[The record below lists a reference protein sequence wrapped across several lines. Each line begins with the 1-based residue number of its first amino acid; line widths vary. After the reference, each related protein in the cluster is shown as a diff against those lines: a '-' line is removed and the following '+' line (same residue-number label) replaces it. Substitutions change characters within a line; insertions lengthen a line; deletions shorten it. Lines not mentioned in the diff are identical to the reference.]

1 VSRSE
6 DVANVQE
13 PSTSG
18 SAPVEEPTRRDFIN
32 LAAVAFVSVGS
43 AAALWPLIDQM
54 NPDASVLATGGP
66 VDLDVSKMSPGQQ
79 VVVQWRAKPI
89 FVINRPPQALQALQ
103 DPKLIDLLADPQSMQ
118 LQQPPYAQ
126 NWHRSLKPEYAV
138 LVGICTHLGC
148 IPKFYPEPSAS
159 KPVPDWLGGY
169 FCPCHGSK
177 YDLAGRVFRGVP
189 APYNLPVPPYRF
201 LSPTVLRIGENP
213 ENVDF
218 DFSSILQL

>member
-1 VSRSE
+1 MSRSE

-79 VVVQWRAKPI
+79 VVVQW
-89 FVINRPPQALQALQ
+89 
-103 DPKLIDLLADPQSMQ
+103 
-118 LQQPPYAQ
+118 
-126 NWHRSLKPEYAV
+126 
-138 LVGICTHLGC
+138 
-148 IPKFYPEPSAS
+148 
-159 KPVPDWLGGY
+159 
-169 FCPCHGSK
+169 
-177 YDLAGRVFRGVP
+177 
-189 APYNLPVPPYRF
+189 
-201 LSPTVLRIGENP
+201 
-213 ENVDF
+213 
-218 DFSSILQL
+218 